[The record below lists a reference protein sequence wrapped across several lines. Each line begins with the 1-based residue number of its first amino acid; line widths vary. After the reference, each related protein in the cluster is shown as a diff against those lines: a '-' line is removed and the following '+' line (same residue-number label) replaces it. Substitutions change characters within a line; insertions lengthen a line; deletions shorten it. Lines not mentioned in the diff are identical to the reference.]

1 MTDSVKKLTLS
12 DMFFEIN
19 KALCD
24 TFHGLDPV
32 KLLDYPAEDVFELIN
47 GLVAYNQRQGK
58 AKAYSTTSSGVIRKP
73 AGDNW
78 F

>member
-1 MTDSVKKLTLS
+1 
-12 DMFFEIN
+12 MF
-19 KALCD
+19 
-24 TFHGLDPV
+24 TGLDPI

-47 GLVAYNQRQGK
+47 NVTAYNRRNNK
-58 AKAYSTTSSGVIRKP
+58 KTKNNTVIRRP

>member
-1 MTDSVKKLTLS
+1 MCETY
-12 DMFFEIN
+12 
-19 KALCD
+19 A
-24 TFHGLDPV
+24 GLDPI

-47 GLVAYNQRQGK
+47 NTISYNKRNNK
-58 AKAYSTTSSGVIRKP
+58 ETKNNSVIRRK

>member
-1 MTDSVKKLTLS
+1 
-12 DMFFEIN
+12 MFFDIN
-19 KALCD
+19 KSLCE
-24 TFHGLDPV
+24 TFTGLDPI

-47 GLVAYNQRQGK
+47 NTISHNKRNSKESKGNK
-58 AKAYSTTSSGVIRKP
+58 VIRRP

>member
-1 MTDSVKKLTLS
+1 
-12 DMFFEIN
+12 MFFDIN
-19 KALCD
+19 KALCEAYS
-24 TFHGLDPV
+24 GLDPI

-47 GLVAYNQRQGK
+47 N
-58 AKAYSTTSSGVIRKP
+58 TSSYNKCNRKETKNNRTIRRP